1 MRERVVRSGVTGR
14 TAVAIM
20 AACLAGCEGLTAP
33 LPAED
38 FNVKVEVSGGFAGV
52 SFSFEVSGQ
61 DGVVRG
67 LSCESVC
74 DFVAGEILATLSTAQ
89 VQRTGEELR
98 AAGILVLD
106 GIDFGTQCC
115 DQFSYVITY
124 EDGERTST
132 VRGDSGTLPPLLLR
146 AIDTLLGMVDGR
158 LPIIVALEADPDA
171 FPNDPLFVDDAQV
184 VGQAL
189 EASVS
194 FGGGC
199 ASHEIDLVAFGG
211 WLESFPV
218 QVNVF
223 LSHEDNDDPCDAQLS
238 ETRSFDLMPLAEA
251 YRSVYGPGD
260 PGETVVVLRLQ
271 DSAQP
276 SGVRLID
283 YVF

>member
-1 MRERVVRSGVTGR
+1 MRERVVRSGVTGM
-14 TAVAIM
+14 TAVAV
-20 AACLAGCEGLTAP
+20 ALCLSGCGGLTAP
-33 LPAED
+33 LPTED
-38 FNVKVEVSGGFAGV
+38 FSVEVNVTGGFAGV
-52 SFSFEVSGQ
+52 SFSFEVSGAE
-61 DGVVRG
+61 GVVRG

-74 DFVAGEILATLSTAQ
+74 DYVAGEILATLSTAQ
-89 VQRTGEELR
+89 IQRTSEELL
-98 AAGILVLD
+98 AAGILQLD

-124 EDGERTST
+124 EAGERIST

-146 AIDTLLGMVDGR
+146 AIDTLLGMVNGR

-184 VGQAL
+184 VGQSL

-194 FGGGC
+194 YGGGC

-223 LSHEDNDDPCDAQLS
+223 LSHEDNGDPCDAQLS
-238 ETRSFDLMPLAEA
+238 EVRTFDLRPLAEA
-251 YRSVYGPGD
+251 YRSAYGPGD
-260 PGETVVVLRLQ
+260 PGETVVVLRLRDPTQ
-271 DSAQP
+271 SG
-276 SGVRLID
+276 GVRVIE
-283 YVF
+283 YRF